1 MKKISNQ
8 WTRLFIVMVFV
19 FGFCSSALGAA
30 TSGSSDAR
38 KVLGLND
45 LVRMALETSPQ
56 MREAEQDVK
65 SAQSDLAQAKAGQW
79 AQLDATTIIGP
90 VPNAKEPTVIVNPAT
105 MIGTFHNDESGI
117 GIFAKLDI
125 NIVQPLYTW
134 GKISNRQDAAAHGV
148 AAKKAGKAKKRGDV
162 MLNVK
167 ELYFGL
173 IAANQGK
180 GAAEDADAFV
190 KDAHSRIQRLIAAGS
205 TNVDQTDLYR
215 LDAYRAEIEQF
226 KYKADSGAK
235 MAYLALKTAAGM
247 PPGQDFTLDARELPK
262 EPVVLASQEEY
273 VRKALAQRPELEQI
287 KKGIDA
293 QKSLVEASRSDLYPS
308 IFLAAIGSFAGA
320 PGRDHLSGFYIQDD
334 FNHADAGV
342 VLGAQWHFDLGIG
355 KGKIDK
361 ARAEHQKLVH
371 TKEYAEQ
378 NIPLEVAKYYQ
389 DAMDAK
395 IAFESYGKS
404 AVASRKWVVASFS
417 NFDMG
422 VGTARDMFEAI
433 DHYGKNQGEYLL
445 ALYNYHLA
453 LARLSHAAAEY
464 LAGSDG

>member
-1 MKKISNQ
+1 MKKWFHG
-8 WTRLFIVMVFV
+8 WTTLCVLCVIVLC
-19 FGFCSSALGAA
+19 GSALAA
-30 TSGSSDAR
+30 APAGSAEKR
-38 KVLGLND
+38 NVLGLD
-45 LVRMALETSPQ
+45 ELIRMALEKSPEIKQ
-56 MREAEQDVK
+56 AEQDVLAAK
-65 SAQSDLAQAKAGQW
+65 SDLAQAKAGQW
-79 AQLDATTIIGP
+79 AQLDSNLILGP
-90 VPNAKEPTVIVNPAT
+90 IPNAKEPYVVVNPAT
-105 MIGTFHNDESGI
+105 NIGYLHNDESGI
-117 GIFAKLDI
+117 GIFTKIEI
-125 NIVQPLYTW
+125 NIVQPLYTF

-148 AAKKAGKAKKRGDV
+148 AAQKAGKEKRRGDV

-180 GAAEDADAFV
+180 GAAEDADAFMA
-190 KDAHSRIQRLIAAGS
+190 DAQDRIKRLLAVGS
-205 TNVDQTDLYR
+205 KNVEQSDLYR
-215 LDAYRAEIEQF
+215 LDSYRAQIEQF

-235 MAYLALKTAAGM
+235 MAYLALKTVVG
-247 PPGQDFTLDARELPK
+247 PPNGPDFALDAKELPR
-262 EPVVLASQEEY
+262 ESVSLPSQEEY

-293 QKSLVEASRSDLYPS
+293 QKSMVEANRADLYPS
-308 IFLAAIGSFAGA
+308 LFLAAIGSFAVA
-320 PGRDHLSGFYIQDD
+320 PGRDHLSGFYIRDD

-355 KGKIDK
+355 KGKISK
-361 ARAEHQKLVH
+361 AMAEHQKLVH
-371 TKEYAEQ
+371 TREYAEQ

-389 DAMDAK
+389 DALDAR
-395 IAFESYGKS
+395 IAFQSYEKS
-404 AVASRKWVVASFS
+404 AIASRKWVVASFS

-445 ALYNYHLA
+445 ALYNYHLS

-464 LAGSDG
+464 LASSPG